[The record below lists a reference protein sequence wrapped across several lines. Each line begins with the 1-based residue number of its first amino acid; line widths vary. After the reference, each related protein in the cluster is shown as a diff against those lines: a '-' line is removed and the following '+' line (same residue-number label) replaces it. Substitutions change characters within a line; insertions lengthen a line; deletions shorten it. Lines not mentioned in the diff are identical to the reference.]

1 MMTIYIDAD
10 CKCYTSPCENLTAV
24 ETDAFEGKCRR
35 YIEGYR
41 FVPAGETW
49 VREDGTIFNG
59 EMIAPW
65 KPWEELDAAQR
76 DYERQQLAALT
87 VENEELVAD
96 MAQMVDDVYQSDTE
110 MMGL

>member
-1 MMTIYIDAD
+1 MIVYLGAD
-10 CKCYTSPCENLTAV
+10 YRCYATQGDNRVAA
-24 ETDAFEGKCRR
+24 ETDFFTGKCQT

-49 VREDGTIFNG
+49 VREDGVVFRG

-76 DYERQQLAALT
+76 DYEREQLTALAS
-87 VENEELVAD
+87 ENDALVAD
-96 MAQMVDDVYQSDTE
+96 MAQMVEEIYQSDTE